1 MTIKFKKHQLAL
13 VFPILLAA
21 CAGKGGFDSNVV
33 EKNIDTQ
40 PNINTN
46 ENLDN
51 GSTESVS
58 TDNAKEPM
66 LGKELGLVRRN
77 QQDFVLLNG
86 KTIEDVIIINDIV
99 NGEQSYKAS
108 RMADAPLKQNE
119 IVERSNNLFKPKDGY
134 SHIDFGIEYMKN
146 SLSSVENDDGKLI
159 YESVYSP
166 FKAYYQ
172 GDLSSQSLPS
182 ASKVMY
188 EGEWAFITDAKSF
201 RNSLDVA
208 SSKYYVNTFKAGD
221 SFSAN
226 SNNEEN
232 VTHRSRFTVNFN
244 DKTLVGEL
252 GRTLSGNY
260 VVRYNIIDGEIL
272 GNRFTG
278 KAVPFV
284 NDRQKEQY
292 FYANSDSVEGGF
304 YGKNAE
310 ELAGSFFAHDGS
322 LFAVF
327 GAKADFSTA
336 NLSSEDISEAFK
348 IKIDDDDNI
357 INDSAMTNF
366 IGISKLVVDGKAL
379 PLVKSKSFT
388 SATLNP
394 EIDDKVDVYYKFL
407 DNVSFGSF
415 NHTSSEDQNGTSTID
430 ETSLSPESKNHISV
444 VRRVIATYSGKENQL
459 FDELYNEGADD
470 DDFNRLRFAIDVVLK
485 NDSTK
490 LDDTQKSK
498 LEYVRNEIFEYM
510 TGELKKKIIK
520 ELNDD
525 NDRATRNPALNTA
538 SSKEERD
545 RIFEEGH
552 YYRNDE
558 DGVKLLYRELYSEK
572 TKEYYPYS
580 EFKSDL
586 ASIKESVA
594 SELNARER
602 DMSLFS
608 KLEENIAEKIA
619 ILQKP
624 TNSSLGNYL
633 FLQGLKTPV
642 DKMPTVQSFEY
653 RGNWYGYFD
662 GRTHISAENQANG
675 ATVERRVRSDSLRSV
690 PKERKAFFLA
700 NFGDKSLNGYLSDNA
715 LPDDRT
721 FDNLKSEDRNIIIEA
736 SIDRNTFNGKAY
748 TNGSGI
754 VLEKGTNGNTATP
767 RIIFNSEG
775 ADVKG
780 AFLGNEAQALGG
792 KIHYENSSTKEK
804 AEIVFGAEKVK

>member
-1 MTIKFKKHQLAL
+1 MTIKFKKNQLAL

-21 CAGKGGFDSNVV
+21 CTGKGSFDSNVV
-33 EKNIDTQ
+33 EKNIDIQ

-58 TDNAKEPM
+58 ADNAKESM

-77 QQDFVLLNG
+77 QQDFVLRNG

-108 RMADAPLKQNE
+108 RMADAPLKQND

-134 SHIDFGIEYMKN
+134 SHIDFGIENMKN
-146 SLSSVENDDGKLI
+146 SLSSVENDDGNLI
-159 YESVYSP
+159 YESVDSP

-172 GDLSSQSLPS
+172 GDLSSQSLPT
-182 ASKVMY
+182 APEVMY

-201 RNSLDVA
+201 RNSLDVV

-221 SFSAN
+221 YFSAN

-232 VTHRSRFTVNFN
+232 ATHSSRFTVNFN

-252 GRTLSGNY
+252 GRTLDGNY
-260 VVRYNIIDGEIL
+260 VVRYNIIDGEIV

-278 KAVPFV
+278 KAVPTV

-292 FYANSDSVEGGF
+292 FYADSDSVEGGF
-304 YGKNAE
+304 YGDNAE
-310 ELAGSFFAHDGS
+310 ELAGSFFANDGS

-327 GAKADFSTA
+327 GAKTNASIA
-336 NLSSEDISEAFK
+336 NLSPEDISEAFK
-348 IKIDDDDNI
+348 IKIDDNT
-357 INDSAMTNF
+357 INASAMANF
-366 IGISKLVVDGKAL
+366 IGISKLVVDGKAV

-394 EIDDKVDVYYKFL
+394 ETDNKVDVHYTFL

-415 NHTSSEDQNGTSTID
+415 SHTSSEDQNNTSAID
-430 ETSLSPESKNHISV
+430 EASLSERSKSHIAV
-444 VRRVIATYSGKENQL
+444 VRQVIDTYTGTESNL
-459 FDELYNEGADD
+459 FYELYNAGADD

-510 TGELKKKIIK
+510 TDELKKKIVK

-525 NDRATRNPALNTA
+525 NDRATSNPTLDTA
-538 SSKEERD
+538 SSEEERN

-552 YYRNDE
+552 YYSNDE
-558 DGVKLLYRELYSEK
+558 DGVKLLYGELYSEK
-572 TKEYYPYS
+572 TNEYYPYS

-586 ASIKESVA
+586 ASIKERVA

-619 ILQKP
+619 LVQKP

-642 DKMPTVQSFEY
+642 DKMPTAQSFEY

-662 GRTHISAENQANG
+662 GRTQVSEGNQANG
-675 ATVERRVRSDSLRSV
+675 ATTERRVRSDALSTA
-690 PKERKAFFLA
+690 PTERKAFFLA
-700 NFGDKSLNGYLSDNA
+700 NFADKSLNGYLSDNA

-767 RIIFNSEG
+767 RMVFNSDG

-780 AFLGNEAQALGG
+780 AFFGNEAQALGG